1 MIDFLFDSNSQKIT
15 IREFVNIPYDT
26 DEDNLFG
33 SLNKVSS
40 QNAMQVLSQIF
51 ERIKILINNSGNNL
65 VNGGGIGDFGGNLSA
80 MSSQVVTNLKQDAQ
94 KPSSIIL
101 KHIILS
107 GINGFQSVTNG
118 YLKKKKISLNFSIF
132 LIEFY
137 IV

>member
-1 MIDFLFDSNSQKIT
+1 M
-15 IREFVNIPYDT
+15 NIPYDT

-40 QNAMQVLSQIF
+40 QNAMQVLSLIF

-118 YLKKKKISLNFSIF
+118 S
-132 LIEFY
+132 Y
-137 IV
+137 I